1 MTVPHQSFDNVR
13 LLVGNL
19 HMHGGLVSAGR
30 IELVGLAGSAILVG
44 CLNRGLSRLGGV
56 FGSQIR
62 SEMLLAM
69 RILRASRMTSWYI
82 CSRSSPDI
90 AKSLICVTQL
100 QKTDGPSSTPQ
111 PVPARLRR
119 NCRCHWMR
127 GWMRTRRSDGGP
139 AVRNDVRHEWR
150 CPAHR

>member
-69 RILRASRMTSWYI
+69 RILRGFENDLLVHLLEIVARHCKITHMRYSTPKNGRTFFNASTNA
-82 CSRSSPDI
+82 C
-90 AKSLICVTQL
+90 A
-100 QKTDGPSSTPQ
+100 SSTE
-111 PVPARLRR
+111 L
-119 NCRCHWMR
+119 
-127 GWMRTRRSDGGP
+127 
-139 AVRNDVRHEWR
+139 
-150 CPAHR
+150 